1 MVLKQLN
8 LIEEEKEYFIE
19 EFTNGE
25 FMACTNVFDTSEE
38 VEKILEEEIE
48 WFRKIEE

>member
-1 MVLKQLN
+1 MLFWMVLKQLN

-25 FMACTNVFDTSEE
+25 FMVCTNVFDT
-38 VEKILEEEIE
+38 LEEIE
-48 WFRKIEE
+48 WFRKIKE